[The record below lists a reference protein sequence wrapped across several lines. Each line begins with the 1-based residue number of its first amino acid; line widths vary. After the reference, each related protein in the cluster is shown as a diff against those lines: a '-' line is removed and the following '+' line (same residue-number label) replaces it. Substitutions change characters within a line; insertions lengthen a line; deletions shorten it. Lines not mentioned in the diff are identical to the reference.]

1 MIMYDIFYV
10 SKSIIPSDDWKIL
23 KSKYPT
29 AQRIENV
36 SSFSQIRDRAFTK
49 MFWVIWDDVNLLDS
63 FNLID
68 YRATQW
74 DNMYVHVFKNG
85 EHFDGVCLFPKSL
98 DISNR
103 EFYHRFFTNKK
114 EIDIQASIPKKYN
127 IYFPN
132 TYEEYKDITDDMFW
146 IVWPEV
152 EVIDTTVFD
161 LYFSHHNSYDRRENH
176 VFKNLCNDI
185 QSFQSGIIL
194 CSKFKQ
200 LSKKEFDN
208 QYAVDKKEYNTVVSR
223 FSYPVYKIES
233 YEEYL
238 EICKNEKQKMFWVIW
253 PEIEIIDDTIFDF
266 SFDFYN
272 DYDKT
277 QNHVFKNLSND
288 VESYLN
294 GLVLF
299 STSAIISKK
308 EFTRRYLIEKKE
320 HNRVVSRNRYPR
332 YYINTY
338 TEYLEICKN
347 EKQKMFWVIWPE
359 IKIIDDKIFDLYFD
373 PNDGKYDHDRSENHV
388 FKNLCNDVESYLSG
402 VVLCSPSAII
412 SKKEFTRR
420 YLIDKKEHNTIVSR
434 FSYPVYKI
442 ESYKEYLE
450 ICKNEQQKMFWV
462 VWPEIEIIDD
472 KIFNLYFDPND
483 GRYDYDRSENHVFK
497 NLFNTEETYTNG
509 IVLCSRDVVISEKE
523 FTHRFIIKKK
533 EHPQI
538 ASKMKPYEVIFISY
552 NELFADNNYSKL
564 LIKQPNAKR
573 ISGIKGIHQAHAAA
587 AKLSTTSMFW
597 IVDADAEIVDNF
609 EFNFTVSEYNRDQV
623 YVWKSKN
630 PINDLEYG
638 YGGVKLFPKKLALEM
653 NINSVD
659 MTTSISKKFNVVDE
673 ISNITSFNTDP
684 FSTWKSA
691 FRECVKL
698 SSKLIDGQIDD
709 ETSHRLDVWCSVGA
723 DKKYGLFSIAGAIAG
738 KHYGQTH
745 KHDVDALRMINDFD
759 WLRMMFDNQS
769 IAN

>member
-1 MIMYDIFYV
+1 
-10 SKSIIPSDDWKIL
+10 
-23 KSKYPT
+23 
-29 AQRIENV
+29 
-36 SSFSQIRDRAFTK
+36 
-49 MFWVIWDDVNLLDS
+49 MFWVIWDDVKLLDS
-63 FNLID
+63 FSLTD

-74 DNMYVHVFKNG
+74 DNMYVHVFKND
-85 EHFDGVCLFPKSL
+85 EHFDGICLFPKSL
-98 DISNR
+98 DVSVR
-103 EFYHRFFTNKK
+103 EFHHRFFTNKK
-114 EIDIQASIPKKYN
+114 EIDIQASIPNKYN
-127 IYFPN
+127 VYCPN
-132 TYEEYKDITDDMFW
+132 TYEEYQHIEDDIFW

-152 EVIDTTVFD
+152 KILDDNIFN

-223 FSYPVYKIES
+223 FCYPVYKIEN

-272 DYDKT
+272 NYDKT
-277 QNHVFKNLSND
+277 QNHVFKNLCND

-359 IKIIDDKIFDLYFD
+359 IKIIDDTIFDLYFD
-373 PNDGKYDHDRSENHV
+373 PNNGKYDHDRSENHV

-402 VVLCSPSAII
+402 VVLCSTSAII

-450 ICKNEQQKMFWV
+450 ICKNEQQTMFWV

-509 IVLCSRDVVISEKE
+509 IALCSSDVVISEKE

-552 NELFADNNYSKL
+552 NELFADKNYSKL

-709 ETSHRLDVWCSVGA
+709 ETSHRLDIWCSVGA
-723 DKKYGLFSIAGAIAG
+723 DKEYGLFSIAGAIAG
-738 KHYGQTH
+738 RSYGQLH
-745 KHDVDALRMINDFD
+745 KNNVDALRMINDFD

>member
-1 MIMYDIFYV
+1 
-10 SKSIIPSDDWKIL
+10 
-23 KSKYPT
+23 
-29 AQRIENV
+29 
-36 SSFSQIRDRAFTK
+36 
-49 MFWVIWDDVNLLDS
+49 
-63 FNLID
+63 
-68 YRATQW
+68 
-74 DNMYVHVFKNG
+74 
-85 EHFDGVCLFPKSL
+85 
-98 DISNR
+98 
-103 EFYHRFFTNKK
+103 
-114 EIDIQASIPKKYN
+114 
-127 IYFPN
+127 
-132 TYEEYKDITDDMFW
+132 
-146 IVWPEV
+146 
-152 EVIDTTVFD
+152 
-161 LYFSHHNSYDRRENH
+161 
-176 VFKNLCNDI
+176 
-185 QSFQSGIIL
+185 
-194 CSKFKQ
+194 
-200 LSKKEFDN
+200 
-208 QYAVDKKEYNTVVSR
+208 
-223 FSYPVYKIES
+223 
-233 YEEYL
+233 
-238 EICKNEKQKMFWVIW
+238 
-253 PEIEIIDDTIFDF
+253 
-266 SFDFYN
+266 
-272 DYDKT
+272 
-277 QNHVFKNLSND
+277 
-288 VESYLN
+288 
-294 GLVLF
+294 
-299 STSAIISKK
+299 
-308 EFTRRYLIEKKE
+308 
-320 HNRVVSRNRYPR
+320 
-332 YYINTY
+332 
-338 TEYLEICKN
+338 
-347 EKQKMFWVIWPE
+347 
-359 IKIIDDKIFDLYFD
+359 
-373 PNDGKYDHDRSENHV
+373 
-388 FKNLCNDVESYLSG
+388 
-402 VVLCSPSAII
+402 
-412 SKKEFTRR
+412 
-420 YLIDKKEHNTIVSR
+420 
-434 FSYPVYKI
+434 
-442 ESYKEYLE
+442 
-450 ICKNEQQKMFWV
+450 MFWV

-472 KIFNLYFDPND
+472 KIFDLYFDPND

-552 NELFADNNYSKL
+552 NELFADKNYSKL

-709 ETSHRLDVWCSVGA
+709 ETSHRLDIWCSVGA
-723 DKKYGLFSIAGAIAG
+723 DKEYGLFSIAGAIAG
-738 KHYGQTH
+738 RSYGQLH
-745 KHDVDALRMINDFD
+745 KNNVDALRMINDFD

>member
-1 MIMYDIFYV
+1 MYDIFYV
-10 SKSIIPSDDWKIL
+10 SKSNIRSDDWKIL

-29 AQRIENV
+29 AQSIENV

-49 MFWVIWDDVNLLDS
+49 MFWVIWDDVKLLDS
-63 FNLID
+63 FSLTD

-85 EHFDGVCLFPKSL
+85 EHFDGICLFPKSL
-98 DISNR
+98 DVSSREFDNRFFTNKKEVDIQASIPVFFEKFYINTYDEYLEAVESTSTKMFWVIWNDIIIDNTFLFDYYVPAYDYFHRNLTHIFKNGDYFDGVCLFSKNTIVSRR

-114 EIDIQASIPKKYN
+114 EVDIQASIPNKYN
-127 IYFPN
+127 IYCPN
-132 TYEEYKDITDDMFW
+132 TYEEYQRIDDDMFW
-146 IVWPEV
+146 LVWPEV
-152 EVIDTTVFD
+152 KVIDDTIFN

-208 QYAVDKKEYNTVVSR
+208 QYVVDKKEYDTVVSR
-223 FSYPVYKIES
+223 FSYSIYKIEN

-253 PEIEIIDDTIFDF
+253 PEIEIIDDTVFD
-266 SFDFYN
+266 
-272 DYDKT
+272 
-277 QNHVFKNLSND
+277 
-288 VESYLN
+288 
-294 GLVLF
+294 
-299 STSAIISKK
+299 
-308 EFTRRYLIEKKE
+308 
-320 HNRVVSRNRYPR
+320 
-332 YYINTY
+332 
-338 TEYLEICKN
+338 
-347 EKQKMFWVIWPE
+347 
-359 IKIIDDKIFDLYFD
+359 
-373 PNDGKYDHDRSENHV
+373 
-388 FKNLCNDVESYLSG
+388 
-402 VVLCSPSAII
+402 
-412 SKKEFTRR
+412 
-420 YLIDKKEHNTIVSR
+420 
-434 FSYPVYKI
+434 
-442 ESYKEYLE
+442 
-450 ICKNEQQKMFWV
+450 
-462 VWPEIEIIDD
+462 
-472 KIFNLYFDPND
+472 LYFDPND

-509 IVLCSRDVVISEKE
+509 IALCSRDVVISEKE

-533 EHPQI
+533 EHPRL

-552 NELFADNNYSKL
+552 NEIFADKNYSKL
-564 LIKQPNAKR
+564 LIKKPNAKR

-597 IVDADAEIVDNF
+597 VVDADAEIVDNF

-630 PINDLEYG
+630 PINGLEYG

-653 NINSVD
+653 NTDSVD

-673 ISNITSFNTDP
+673 ISNVTAFNTDP

-709 ETSHRLDVWCSVGA
+709 ETAHRLDIWCSVGA
-723 DKKYGLFSIAGAIAG
+723 DKEYGLFSIAGAIAG
-738 KHYGQTH
+738 KEYGSIN
-745 KHDVDALRMINDFD
+745 KNNIEALKMINDFT
-759 WLRMMFDNQS
+759 WLESKFKEIN
-769 IAN
+769 NEK